1 MPNITATKDGV
12 AITDQLMFDV
22 DVDQNPGLDAF
33 GGSATIYS
41 LRIDNSSTIAWVK
54 LYDSTAP
61 VVGTTAPDYIL
72 QADASETIVWTVL
85 DGFAMTN
92 LSLAATNSAGTAGT
106 TTPPGTV
113 KVHAVAR

>member
-1 MPNITATKDGV
+1 MPVTTTKNGV
-12 AITDQLMFDV
+12 AITDQLMFDTDVDETANV
-22 DVDQNPGLDAF
+22 DVFA
-33 GGSATIYS
+33 GGTTLYS
-41 LRIDNSSTIAWVK
+41 LRIDNSAAIAWVK

-106 TTPPGTV
+106 VTPPGTV